1 MDYGQSYEKDLI
13 TLKPERKFWQ
23 KIKKFMPEISFTR
36 LENLSSLGTPD
47 LLCYNKKGTFFT
59 VELKVSKV
67 NSVKLSPHQIS
78 FHIRHPKNSFILVSS
93 DSYLDEKLYEGSRCL
108 ELAACGLRLEA
119 CCLGLESI
127 YQKFQRL

>member
-1 MDYGQSYEKDLI
+1 
-13 TLKPERKFWQ
+13 LKPETKFWQ
-23 KIKKFMPEISFTR
+23 KVKKFMPEISFTR

-93 DSYLDEKLYEGSRCL
+93 DAYRDEKLYEGSRCL
-108 ELAACGLRLEA
+108 LLASSGLRLDA
-119 CCLGLESI
+119 CRLGLGSI
-127 YQKFQRL
+127 YDYFQSL